1 MTSKITSRR
10 LRSLIGQLSF
20 FSFQIWHLQKF
31 IFMSITQSKHMRV
44 TRFNP
49 LWVSGHTC
57 PIHTNWARLCLEWN
71 STRLTEILSRYVKRM
86 WIRLPEVWSWY
97 VKRMWTRYSGR
108 NSTTLH
114 LKEPKIIGYTACYID
129 NLFHSFYYNYKVK
142 NVSCYTRVLVVGIVT
157 GASS

>member
-1 MTSKITSRR
+1 MWLVSYLSSRSKYGTCKKIITFTR
-10 LRSLIGQLSF
+10 IV
-20 FSFQIWHLQKF
+20 
-31 IFMSITQSKHMRV
+31 QSEHMRV

-108 NSTTLH
+108 NSTTLQ